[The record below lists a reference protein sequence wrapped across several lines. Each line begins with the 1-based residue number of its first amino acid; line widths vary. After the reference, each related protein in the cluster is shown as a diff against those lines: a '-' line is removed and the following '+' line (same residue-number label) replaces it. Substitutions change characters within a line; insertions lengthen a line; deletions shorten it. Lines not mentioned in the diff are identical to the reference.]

1 MRRVLIILLLAL
13 LAGTLLSMA
22 VSYDTGY
29 IRINLGHYLVET
41 NFWVGLILV
50 LIFAIGLHLL
60 LNLGR
65 KVSHSSGN
73 FTHWLTHVRVRRAR
87 RKTTRGL
94 LELAEGNWPRAQ
106 KLLTASAPHT
116 DTPLINYLA
125 AAEAAHGQGKDK
137 EAEEL
142 LRRAYDSTDG
152 AEMAVGLSQ
161 AKLQL
166 SSGQL
171 EQALATLLRLRK
183 KAPHHPFVLKQLKVV
198 YTRLEAWKELSL
210 LLPEMRKQ
218 GITTAEETQALEREV
233 WLNLLK
239 DAADQVRRQPAE
251 ERSTAPI
258 DRVWD
263 GLPTTMR
270 KDSSVIHAYARH
282 LAELDFDNRAETL
295 LRKVLRNHWSDQL
308 INLYGRVEGA
318 SVDEQLLAAENWLK
332 KRPNNPEL
340 LLALGR
346 ISLRNELWGKARE
359 YFETS
364 LRLQRKPETLGE
376 LCRLTAHLGD
386 HEQSIRLLKQGLL
399 QDAGLPKLPMPHPR
413 GLRGTRPLQKSAD
426 ENPIPDALLKEK

>member
-1 MRRVLIILLLAL
+1 MKRVLIILLLAL
-13 LAGTLLSMA
+13 MAGALLSA
-22 VSYDTGY
+22 AISYDTGY
-29 IRINLGHYLVET
+29 VRVSLGHYLVET
-41 NFWVGLILV
+41 NFWVALV
-50 LIFAIGLHLL
+50 LFLASVFVVHIL

-65 KVSHSSGN
+65 KVSHPAGN
-73 FTHWLTHVRVRRAR
+73 VSRWFRRSRQR
-87 RKTTRGL
+87 RSRDMTTRGL

-106 KLLTASAPHT
+106 KLLTSAAPHA

-125 AAEAAHGQGKDK
+125 AAEAAHGQGKDQD
-137 EAEEL
+137 AETL
-142 LRRAYDSTDG
+142 LRKAFESADG

-166 SSGQL
+166 ASGQL

-198 YTRLEAWKELSL
+198 YTQLEDWRELSI

-218 GITTAEETQALEREV
+218 GIATADDTQPLERQV
-233 WLNLLK
+233 WLNLL
-239 DAADQVRRQPAE
+239 DGAAEQVRRQSGD

-263 GLPTTMR
+263 ELPTTMR

-282 LAELDFDNRAETL
+282 LAELNFDERAETL

-308 INLYGRVEGA
+308 INLYGRIRGN
-318 SVDEQLLAAENWLK
+318 SVAEQLLTAENWLK

-376 LCRLTAHLGD
+376 LCRLNAHLGD
-386 HEQSIRLLKQGLL
+386 QEQSIRLLKQGLL
-399 QDAGLPKLPMPHPR
+399 QDAGLPELPMPHPDVLGKNR
-413 GLRGTRPLQKSAD
+413 AAERAASA
-426 ENPIPDALLKEK
+426 NSR

>member
-1 MRRVLIILLLAL
+1 MKRVLIILLLAL
-13 LAGTLLSMA
+13 LAGALLSVA
-22 VSYDTGY
+22 ISYDTGY
-29 IRINLGHYLVET
+29 IRVSLGSYLIET
-41 NFWVGLILV
+41 NFWVGLLLV
-50 LIFAIGLHLL
+50 IAFAFALHLL
-60 LNLGR
+60 LSVGR
-65 KVSHSSGN
+65 KVSHPAGSFSQ
-73 FTHWLTHVRVRRAR
+73 WRQRAR
-87 RKTTRGL
+87 QRRSRRLTTRGL

-106 KLLTASAPHT
+106 KHLTSAAPHA

-125 AAEAAHGQGKDK
+125 AAEAAHGQGRVAD
-137 EAEEL
+137 AESL

-183 KAPHHPFVLKQLKVV
+183 KAPHHPFVLKQLKTV
-198 YTRLEAWKELSL
+198 YTRLEDWRELSV

-218 GITTAEETQALEREV
+218 GITTAGETQTLERQV
-233 WLNLLK
+233 WLNLL
-239 DAADQVRRQPAE
+239 DSAADQVRRQPAE
-251 ERSTAPI
+251 ERSTTAI

-282 LAELDFDNRAETL
+282 LAELDFENRAETL

-308 INLYGRVEGA
+308 INLYGRIQGA
-318 SVDEQLLAAENWLK
+318 SIDEQLLAAENWLK

-359 YFETS
+359 YFEAS
-364 LRLQRKPETLGE
+364 LQLQRKPETLGE
-376 LCRLTAHLGD
+376 LCRLTAHLGEHD
-386 HEQSIRLLKQGLL
+386 QSIRLLKQGLL
-399 QDAGLPKLPMPHPR
+399 QDAGLPELPMPQPR
-413 GLRGTRPLQKSAD
+413 STTGARPLEKVRPSA
-426 ENPIPDALLKEK
+426 

>member
-1 MRRVLIILLLAL
+1 MKRALIILLLAL
-13 LAGTLLSMA
+13 LVGALLSVA
-22 VSYDTGY
+22 INYDTGY
-29 IRINLGHYLVET
+29 VRISLGHYLVET
-41 NFWVGLILV
+41 NFWVGLGLV
-50 LIFAIGLHLL
+50 LVFALGLHLL
-60 LNLGR
+60 LNIGR
-65 KVSHSSGN
+65 RVSHPASS
-73 FTHWLTHVRVRRAR
+73 FSHWRQHVRERRSR
-87 RKTTRGL
+87 RMTTRGL

-106 KLLTASAPHT
+106 KLLTSAAPHA

-125 AAEAAHGQGKDK
+125 AAEAAHGQGRDQD
-137 EAEEL
+137 AEKL
-142 LRRAYDSTDG
+142 LRKAHSSTEG
-152 AEMAVGLSQ
+152 SELAVGLSQ

-166 SSGQL
+166 DSGQL

-183 KAPHHPFVLKQLKVV
+183 QAPHHPFVLKQLKTV
-198 YTRLEAWKELSL
+198 YTRLEDWRELSV

-218 GITTAEETQALEREV
+218 GIATASETQPLERQV
-233 WLNLLK
+233 WLNLL
-239 DAADQVRRQPAE
+239 DNAAEQVRRQPGD
-251 ERSTAPI
+251 ERSTGPL

-263 GLPTTMR
+263 SLPTTMR

-282 LAELDFDNRAETL
+282 LAELDFDHRAETL

-308 INLYGRVEGA
+308 ISLYGKVEGT
-318 SVDEQLLAAENWLK
+318 SVEEQLLTAENWLK

-376 LCRLTAHLGD
+376 LCRLTAHLGE

-399 QDAGLPKLPMPHPR
+399 QEAGLPELPMPHPR
-413 GLRGTRPLQKSAD
+413 DRGPGQPR
-426 ENPIPDALLKEK
+426 EKVAAPSSSPSGPA